1 MFLGLQIRFYHACV
15 AVLREHGVMQDN
27 VEALIMKLKPGS
39 NV

>member
-1 MFLGLQIRFYHACV
+1 MHASQFLG
-15 AVLREHGVMQDN
+15 EDGVMQDN